1 MWLALRLALL
11 SLLLTCCVL
20 QAQSKRITRIT
31 IDKIQELAE
40 IESAFED
47 IGQSFR
53 DFGTKVKNF
62 FTPKSDRPTPRPMD
76 HIPAVIQE
84 QQEPGLL
91 EEAVVK
97 AALDSEVQDQS
108 EDASWFWRLLAKAL
122 Q

>member
-1 MWLALRLALL
+1 M
-11 SLLLTCCVL
+11 VEN
-20 QAQSKRITRIT
+20 K
-31 IDKIQELAE
+31 QELAE
-40 IESAFED
+40 IESALED

-76 HIPAVIQE
+76 HIPAVFQE
-84 QQEPGLL
+84 QQEPGLLL

-97 AALDSEVQDQS
+97 AALDSVVQEQS
-108 EDASWFWRLLAKAL
+108 EDVANYSWFRRLLAKAL

>member
-1 MWLALRLALL
+1 MVENE
-11 SLLLTCCVL
+11 S
-20 QAQSKRITRIT
+20 
-31 IDKIQELAE
+31 QELAE

-53 DFGTKVKNF
+53 NFGTKVKNF

-76 HIPAVIQE
+76 HIPAMIQE

-97 AALDSEVQDQS
+97 AALDSEVVQDQS
-108 EDASWFWRLLAKAL
+108 EDAVWFWRLLAKAL